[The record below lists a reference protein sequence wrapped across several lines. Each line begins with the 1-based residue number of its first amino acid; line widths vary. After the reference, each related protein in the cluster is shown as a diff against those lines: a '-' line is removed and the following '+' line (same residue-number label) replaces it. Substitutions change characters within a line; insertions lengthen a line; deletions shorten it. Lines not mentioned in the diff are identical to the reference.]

1 MEALLAPIIPYFKIP
16 KIYPKNDPC
25 LVFSSLFRYKK
36 IKRGYAKEKEMERG
50 KSSYRIKD
58 INQNERPRERLAS
71 MGARVLSTAELLGI
85 LLRVGVKGENAI
97 QVGQRLLR
105 EFNGLVGLQRAT
117 LTEICAQHGIGKAK
131 AAQIKAAIDLG
142 RRLAAQTPG
151 DRPVI
156 HSPED
161 AADLVQYEMSSLEQ
175 EQLRVILLNTRNH
188 VLRIQTIYQGSLNSS
203 QVRVGELFRPAVREN
218 AAAIIVVH
226 NHPSG
231 DPSPSPD
238 DLAITKAFVQAGKLL
253 DIQVLDHLII
263 GQGRFVSLNR
273 RGLGFSED

>member
-1 MEALLAPIIPYFKIP
+1 
-16 KIYPKNDPC
+16 
-25 LVFSSLFRYKK
+25 
-36 IKRGYAKEKEMERG
+36 MERVLP
-50 KSSYRIKD
+50 SYRIKD
-58 INQNERPRERLAS
+58 LDQNERPRERLAT
-71 MGARVLSTAELLGI
+71 MGAQVLSTAELLAV
-85 LLRVGVKGENAI
+85 LLRVGVEGENAI
-97 QVGQRLLR
+97 QVGQRLLKD
-105 EFNGLVGLQRAT
+105 FNGLTGLQRAT
-117 LTEICAQHGIGKAK
+117 YSEIRAQHGIGEAK

-142 RRLAAQTPG
+142 RCLAAQTPE
-151 DRPVI
+151 DRPII

-188 VLRIQTIYQGSLNSS
+188 VLGLKTIYQGSLNSS
-203 QVRVGELFRPAVREN
+203 QVRVGELFRPAIREN

-238 DLAITKAFVQAGKLL
+238 DVAITKAMINGGKLL

-273 RGLGFSED
+273 RGLGFNED